1 MKSPLLSL
9 NIYSHSAIIY
19 CSSDKKGGGVEE
31 VWLCHVKN
39 LPDPPLP
46 PRWQL
51 TGSQF
56 SIAPPPLPHYILL
69 ATIHPTSVTLKTIK
83 SPPPTK
89 NILTSLPLPLPKATN
104 NDWFLS
110 KVNLAVSPET
120 TFPKRKDKQPVFT
133 GQRTLGEIGLD

>member
-56 SIAPPPLPHYILL
+56 SIAPPPLHLVGHDSSNL
-69 ATIHPTSVTLKTIK
+69 RHSEDHKV
-83 SPPPTK
+83 PPPTK

-120 TFPKRKDKQPVFT
+120 AFPKRKDKQPVFT

>member
-56 SIAPPPLPHYILL
+56 SIAPPHYILL

-83 SPPPTK
+83 SPPHKKYPHIPPPSPSQGNK
-89 NILTSLPLPLPKATN
+89 
-104 NDWFLS
+104 FLS

-120 TFPKRKDKQPVFT
+120 AFPKRKDKQPVFT